1 VALAAIGWKYYVM
14 FIVLDVCE
22 LVIAYFLV
30 LETKGLT
37 LEDIAVLFDGEDAHV
52 LAIERHEDKVDE
64 KDAELAHQ
72 EVKY

>member
-37 LEDIAVLFDGEDAHV
+37 LEDIAVLFDGEDAH
-52 LAIERHEDKVDE
+52 EDKVDE